1 LNENL
6 VDTFHRVYQLS
17 KHKPARIYLAAR
29 SKAKAEQAIDDIT
42 RFAPDHAPI
51 SFLELDLTS
60 FESIKSAA
68 KSFIASND
76 RLDILVNNAGIMA
89 CPAGLTYEI
98 QFGTNHVGHA
108 LLTKLLLPVLQ
119 RTAEYQPTGS
129 VRIVNVS
136 SGSESFAPV
145 PAGIEFEQV
154 ERRLS

>member
-1 LNENL
+1 
-6 VDTFHRVYQLS
+6 
-17 KHKPARIYLAAR
+17 
-29 SKAKAEQAIDDIT
+29 
-42 RFAPDHAPI
+42 
-51 SFLELDLTS
+51 
-60 FESIKSAA
+60 
-68 KSFIASND
+68 
-76 RLDILVNNAGIMA
+76 MA

-145 PAGIEFEQV
+145 PAGIEFDKLKDASRDGMGTWARYGQSKLANIHHTRALAAQFPELMCVSWHAGNVKTNLKSGPIQSYGSW
-154 ERRLS
+154 LSPFLKTILGILDQSIQGSLWSTVG